1 MPQPELPAILV
12 DKLHGRDPEPVR
24 ILFVCLGNICRSPM
38 AEAMMI
44 HKVQSAFGL
53 PDIEVDSA
61 GIGDWHVG
69 QSPDRRT
76 LDLLQRK
83 GIARGSNAR
92 QIKPG
97 DFAQFDL
104 VIGMD
109 EANRRD
115 LLRLTDW
122 RVGINEEDPS
132 KRVSL
137 ALEWADP
144 HAHPGRIEVPDPY
157 YGGTKDFEEVYT
169 LLDASLNGLIGRLQA
184 EYRA

>member
-1 MPQPELPAILV
+1 MPQPEFPSSLRE
-12 DKLHGRDPEPVR
+12 KLQGSDPDPVK

-44 HKVQSAFGL
+44 HNVKSAFGL
-53 PDIEVDSA
+53 PEIEVDSA
-61 GIGDWHVG
+61 GIGDWHIG

-76 LDLLQRK
+76 LDLLARK

-97 DFAQFDL
+97 DFARFDL
-104 VIGMD
+104 IIGMD

-122 RVGINEEDPS
+122 RVGINEEDPG

-144 HAHPGRIEVPDPY
+144 DDHPGRIEVPDPY
-157 YGGTKDFEEVYT
+157 YGGTKDFEDVHD
-169 LLDASLNGLIGRLQA
+169 LLDASLNGLIARLQF
-184 EYRA
+184 ENRA

>member
-1 MPQPELPAILV
+1 
-12 DKLHGRDPEPVR
+12 
-24 ILFVCLGNICRSPM
+24 
-38 AEAMMI
+38 MI
-44 HKVQSAFGL
+44 HKAKSVSGL
-53 PDIEVDSA
+53 PSIEVDSA

-76 LDLLQRK
+76 LDLLEQK
-83 GIARGSNAR
+83 GIPRGSNAR

-97 DFAQFDL
+97 DFARFDL

-122 RVGINEEDPS
+122 RVGINEEDS
-132 KRVSL
+132 SRKVSV

-144 HAHPGRIEVPDPY
+144 DAHPGRIEVPDPY
-157 YGGTKDFEEVYT
+157 YGGAKDFEEVYT
-169 LLDASLNGLIGRLQA
+169 LLDASLNGLIARLQTA
-184 EYRA
+184 NRS

>member
-1 MPQPELPAILV
+1 MPQPEFPTSLRE
-12 DKLHGRDPEPVR
+12 KLQGLDPDPVK

-44 HKVQSAFGL
+44 HKLKSAFGL
-53 PDIEVDSA
+53 PEIEVDSA
-61 GIGDWHVG
+61 GIGDWHIG

-76 LDLLQRK
+76 LDILARK

-104 VIGMD
+104 IIGMD

-132 KRVSL
+132 KKVSL

-144 HAHPGRIEVPDPY
+144 ETHPGRIEVPDPY
-157 YGGTKDFEEVYT
+157 YGGTKDFEEVHD
-169 LLDASLNGLIGRLQA
+169 LLDASLNGLIARLQS
-184 EYRA
+184 ENRA

>member
-1 MPQPELPAILV
+1 
-12 DKLHGRDPEPVR
+12 
-24 ILFVCLGNICRSPM
+24 
-38 AEAMMI
+38 MI
-44 HKVQSAFGL
+44 HKVKSVMGL
-53 PDIEVDSA
+53 PEIEVDSA

-69 QSPDRRT
+69 QSPDHRT
-76 LDLLQRK
+76 LSLLERK
-83 GIARGSNAR
+83 GIPRASYAR

-97 DFAQFDL
+97 DFGTFDL

-132 KRVSL
+132 RKVSL

-144 HAHPGRIEVPDPY
+144 SSHPGRIEVPDPY

-169 LLDASLNGLIGRLQA
+169 LLDASLNGLIARLQ
-184 EYRA
+184 EGNRT